1 MDDKKKY
8 LRRSLY
14 TGYNDFAIIT
24 SDEYDFLNE
33 KAVVAF
39 LKAVFVLMETDFL
52 FISLHID

>member
-1 MDDKKKY
+1 
-8 LRRSLY
+8 LY